1 MNYRINYIRFF
12 IEQCVILYKPEQTP
26 AGVCLKA
33 IKKEENRMT
42 LEGILIICLIGGIA
56 GWLAGVLV
64 KGFGFGIV
72 ANIVVGIIGAFVGS
86 WLFGVL
92 GISVAGGILGSIIV
106 ATIGAVVLLLVIG
119 VIRKATK

>member
-1 MNYRINYIRFF
+1 MANN
-12 IEQCVILYKPEQTP
+12 
-26 AGVCLKA
+26 
-33 IKKEENRMT
+33 KEENRMT